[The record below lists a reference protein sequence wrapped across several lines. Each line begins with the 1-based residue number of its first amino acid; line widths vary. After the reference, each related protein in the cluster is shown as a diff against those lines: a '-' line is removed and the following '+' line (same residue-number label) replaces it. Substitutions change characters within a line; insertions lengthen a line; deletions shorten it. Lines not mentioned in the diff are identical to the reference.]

1 VVVAAAQPQELP
13 HELPQELQPQ
23 PLPLLLFARRRRQ
36 NASDV
41 SAVATNV
48 TTAASAVRAIRH
60 EILLVITHLL

>member
-1 VVVAAAQPQELP
+1 VVVAVAQPQESP
-13 HELPQELQPQ
+13 HELPQELQP
-23 PLPLLLFARRRRQ
+23 PPPLLLLARRRRQ

-41 SAVATNV
+41 SAIATKV